1 MARMNPKVMEL
12 IKALEEALPEG
23 EVVLVGSAKSEGLTE
38 ANKEWLASLIGV
50 KSTATDNAR
59 TIDLLD
65 EMQEEIEDVI
75 TKHRVALM
83 NDDEDDEDEDI
94 CDECRLGECCGYCA
108 CCDDDEEDED
118 IEDEEDEEDEDTC
131 DDCPLRAECYPYD
144 DEEYENA
151 VYARGY
157 ADAMTEVQKTADE
170 AYDFGKEDAEAELDE
185 ETMALVKLIKLMRE
199 MFGN

>member
-1 MARMNPKVMEL
+1 MARMNTKVMEL

-50 KSTATDNAR
+50 KPTATDKKL
-59 TIDLLD
+59 TFDLLD
-65 EMQEEIEDVI
+65 EVQEEIEDVI
-75 TKHRVALM
+75 AKHRVALM
-83 NDDEDDEDEDI
+83 DDADDEDEDI
-94 CDECRLGECCGYCA
+94 CDECRLDEHCGYCD
-108 CCDDDEEDED
+108 CCDDDEEDDD
-118 IEDEEDEEDEDTC
+118 IEDEEDDE
-131 DDCPLRAECYPYD
+131 YS
-144 DEEYENA
+144 
-151 VYARGY
+151 RGY

-185 ETMALVKLIKLMRE
+185 ETMQLVKLIKLMRE

>member
-50 KSTATDNAR
+50 KPTATDKAH

-65 EMQEEIEDVI
+65 EVQEEIEDVI
-75 TKHRVALM
+75 AKHRVALM
-83 NDDEDDEDEDI
+83 NDDDDEEDDEDEDI

-108 CCDDDEEDED
+108 CCDDDEEDDD
-118 IEDEEDEEDEDTC
+118 IEDEEDDE
-131 DDCPLRAECYPYD
+131 YS
-144 DEEYENA
+144 
-151 VYARGY
+151 RGY